1 MAALEFH
8 ELAGLFPLM
17 DNADANAFAVD
28 ILENG
33 LREPIV
39 LFEEKI
45 LDGRNRYNACIA
57 TGVEPTFRPYLGDD
71 PTGFVVSLNYH
82 RRHLNAG
89 QRALFAEGLTTIGHG
104 GDRRSDQV
112 AIGKITQAAAAKIA
126 KVSPRSVA
134 AAKALKR
141 DAVPDVVEAVERGS
155 LPIADAAAFAKQVPT
170 LEQARLI
177 EEHGSPADAVKASK
191 LAVKAKADRAEQA
204 AAAKLAA
211 SKPKVAAEPTA
222 AMSPKPGD
230 DPVTTA
236 AKLIGLLEVFGRV
249 NVSGTVARM
258 SNDDRIAMMTQL
270 VRANSWINQTVIEVA
285 ISGGANL
292 GKLAPV
298 SLRLEALEFL
308 KAATARIETEL
319 GRSAVTG
326 TAS

>member
-8 ELAGLFPLM
+8 ELAGLFPMM
-17 DNADANAFAVD
+17 DGVDPNALAVD

-57 TGVEPTFRPYLGDD
+57 TGVAPTFRPYLGDD

-104 GDRRSDQV
+104 GDRRSDQA
-112 AIGKITQAAAAKIA
+112 AIGKITQAAAAKLA
-126 KVSPRSVA
+126 KISPRSVA

-141 DAVPDVVEAVERGS
+141 DAVPDVVEAVERGIV
-155 LPIADAAAFAKQVPT
+155 PIAEAAAFAKQVPT

-191 LAVKAKADRAEQA
+191 LAVKAKADRAEQTA
-204 AAAKLAA
+204 AAANNPAA
-211 SKPKVAAEPTA
+211 ALVDVVDHLERGVMMNMGVAT
-222 AMSPKPGD
+222 S
-230 DPVTTA
+230 
-236 AKLIGLLEVFGRV
+236 
-249 NVSGTVARM
+249 RM
-258 SNDDRIAMMTQL
+258 SSDDRIAMMAQL
-270 VRANSWINQTVIEVA
+270 VRANSWLNKTAVEIAVA
-285 ISGGANL
+285 GGANL

-308 KAATARIETEL
+308 HAATARIEAEL
-319 GRSAVTG
+319 GRTAVPG
-326 TAS
+326 TAA